1 MTDLK
6 ILKTIGRT
14 YLSANRIEEALKLYL
29 DILHEYPDDV
39 DAYIIIGDLYLA
51 SGDSKSAASLYE
63 KASRLNSSDDIK
75 RRLHLAESES
85 ALLPSISGEPLPT
98 HPDAIARLL
107 QRLAGRF
114 VSVSEEEL
122 QKAATLLQEIIKD
135 ENPARIVSDHL
146 DEIDALI
153 PALLELNIRQAQA
166 DGKPEIAEALQNLLD
181 NIQLQM
187 NAQEDDKQNEYP
199 IEYESENRKTRSKR
213 ILLLLDHVKEM
224 SRRAALTAAALASIK
239 CETVFAEQYPTNVT
253 GPFDAVIAFNPHC
266 EPKIMESLAAC
277 NAARVPIIVDL
288 DSDFEQM
295 PVTHP
300 EYSRLGLGT
309 PQRARAYAAALL
321 LADLITVSSNFM
333 ANSLSDAGYIAK
345 MIPDAWSRHNLLWE
359 KTPSRRHTLNIGWIG
374 YPGEVEDVAQI
385 KRVVIRILREF
396 PQTQLVISGDIQVY
410 QLFESLPEPRR
421 LYLPPVAQ
429 DDYPYLLGQMDV
441 LLVPARNIPYN
452 RSLSDRRLLEA
463 GARSIPWIASPLPG
477 YVEWHD
483 GGFIAN
489 TPDEWYSNLRQL
501 VMNKELRLSLGKAGH
516 QRAESRETNQVALYW
531 LDIIEHLRS
540 FNRTL
545 STTYTQRIEAA
556 RKKETYDYTRNP

>member
-63 KASRLNSSDDIK
+63 KASRLNSNDEIK

-85 ALLPSISGEPLPT
+85 ALLPSVSGEPLPT

-107 QRLAGRF
+107 KRLAGRF

-135 ENPARIVSDHL
+135 ENPAQIVSDHL

-187 NAQEDDKQNEYP
+187 NAQEDDKKNEYP
-199 IEYESENRKTRSKR
+199 IEYEAENRKTRSKR

-239 CETVFAEQYPTNVT
+239 CETVFSEQYPTNVT

-345 MIPDAWSRHNLLWE
+345 MVPDAWSRHNLLWE

-429 DDYPYLLGQMDV
+429 DDYPYLLGQMDI

-477 YVEWHD
+477 YVEWRD

-545 STTYTQRIEAA
+545 PATYSQRIEAA
-556 RKKETYDYTRNP
+556 RKKETYDYTRNT

>member
-14 YLSANRIEEALKLYL
+14 YLSSNRIEEALKLYL

-39 DAYIIIGDLYLA
+39 DSYIIIGDLYLA

-63 KASRLNSSDDIK
+63 KASRLNSNNDIK

-85 ALLPSISGEPLPT
+85 SLSPSIPGEPMPT

-187 NAQEDDKQNEYP
+187 NAQEDDQQNEYL
-199 IEYESENRKTRSKR
+199 IEHESENRKTRSKR
-213 ILLLLDHVKEM
+213 ILLLLDNVKEM

-239 CETVFAEQYPTNVT
+239 CETIFTEQYPTNVT
-253 GPFDAVIAFNPHC
+253 GPFDAVIAFNPHS
-266 EPKIMESLAAC
+266 EPRIMESLAAC

-295 PVTHP
+295 PITHP

-333 ANSLSDAGYIAK
+333 ANSLTEGGYTAK
-345 MIPDAWSRHNLLWE
+345 VIPDAWSRHNLLWE

-429 DDYPYLLGQMDV
+429 DDYPYLLGQMDI

-477 YVEWHD
+477 YVEWRD

-545 STTYTQRIEAA
+545 STTYPHRMEAA
-556 RKKETYDYTRNP
+556 RKKETYDYTSNT

>member
-14 YLSANRIEEALKLYL
+14 YLSSNRIEEALKLYL

-39 DAYIIIGDLYLA
+39 DSYIIIGDLYLA

-63 KASRLNSSDDIK
+63 KASRLNSNNDIK

-85 ALLPSISGEPLPT
+85 ALSPSMPGEPMPT

-187 NAQEDDKQNEYP
+187 NAQEDDQQNEYL
-199 IEYESENRKTRSKR
+199 IEHESENRKTRSKR
-213 ILLLLDHVKEM
+213 ILLLLDNVKEM

-239 CETVFAEQYPTNVT
+239 CETIFAEQYPTNVT
-253 GPFDAVIAFNPHC
+253 GPFDAVIAFNPHS
-266 EPKIMESLAAC
+266 EPRIMESLAAC

-295 PVTHP
+295 PITHP

-333 ANSLSDAGYIAK
+333 ANSLTEGGYTAK
-345 MIPDAWSRHNLLWE
+345 VIPDAWSRHNLLWE

-429 DDYPYLLGQMDV
+429 DDYPYLLGQMDI

-477 YVEWHD
+477 YVEWRD

-545 STTYTQRIEAA
+545 STTYPHRMEAA
-556 RKKETYDYTRNP
+556 RKKETYDYTSNT